1 MSAASAKS
9 SAPRASDLDLSDSL
23 PSSQPST
30 GHEQQGR
37 LHLHAVRIFPR
48 RRKFETR
55 NRRMPSII
63 TVQDVQ
69 ALMTLSQREAAQ
81 ELDISLTALKN
92 ACKKL
97 GMGGWPYVEKK
108 YHSATPNAKNEGSTE
123 EDEREEKGEQEEQED
138 LMKNFRTWRTPDLL
152 DEIIHMM
159 DTASK

>member
-1 MSAASAKS
+1 
-9 SAPRASDLDLSDSL
+9 
-23 PSSQPST
+23 
-30 GHEQQGR
+30 
-37 LHLHAVRIFPR
+37 
-48 RRKFETR
+48 
-55 NRRMPSII
+55 MPSII

-97 GMGGWPYVEKK
+97 GMGCWPYVKK
-108 YHSATPNAKNEGSTE
+108 EYHGAKNEGIETYSRMHDRQRSTE
-123 EDEREEKGEQEEQED
+123 EDEREEKGEQEEQEE

-159 DTASK
+159 DTARK